1 MLVIMDMST
10 GKIEEFA
17 APEFGSFEDAVQNA
31 EWLRPGVQL
40 KLGLE
45 LGLQPVVH
53 HDRAPSEAE
62 ADAYLLNVYRSQQ

>member
-10 GKIEEFA
+10 GKIDEYV
-17 APEFGSFEDAVQNA
+17 APQFGSFEDAVQNA

-53 HDRAPSEAE
+53 HDRGPSEAE
-62 ADAYLLNVYRSQQ
+62 AEAYLRSIYRSQE